1 MLHAPDNE
9 GKYPMTGKEYTALL
23 RIFATETALVETE
36 PVLRDRLRTI
46 PNGWRDFK
54 MIIRRLGD
62 LSSDILDTV
71 PLKKLFQIQR
81 EVKAVRVKLSI
92 GPDASC
98 KDDQVI
104 YINEKAFIA
113 LLDQVVQYNCLLCD
127 KHGREVKKCPWLK
140 LIEDAMPYSP
150 DPSLDPADGS
160 CQLAGRA
167 TIIEDSEE

>member
-1 MLHAPDNE
+1 MLHAPDSE

-71 PLKKLFQIQR
+71 PLKK
-81 EVKAVRVKLSI
+81 
-92 GPDASC
+92 
-98 KDDQVI
+98 
-104 YINEKAFIA
+104 
-113 LLDQVVQYNCLLCD
+113 
-127 KHGREVKKCPWLK
+127 
-140 LIEDAMPYSP
+140 
-150 DPSLDPADGS
+150 
-160 CQLAGRA
+160 
-167 TIIEDSEE
+167 